1 MTTLHTFTTRTPMTT
16 ARTFGLLAAA
26 PFIGLVFVLVMP
38 FAGLALLA
46 GHALK
51 AMLKDGRLLRAAR
64 NIALFFAAPFIGL
77 GYILLMP
84 LAGLAALAWIALRTT
99 PTGEHTT
106 TRAGLAPQ
114 AA

>member
-16 ARTFGLLAAA
+16 ARTMGLLVAA
-26 PFIGLVFVLVMP
+26 PFIGLVFVLVLP

-46 GHALK
+46 AYALK
-51 AMLKDGRLLRAAR
+51 AMLRSGRLLRTAR
-64 NIALFFAAPFIGL
+64 DLALFFAAPFIGL

-84 LAGLAALAWIALRTT
+84 LAGLAAIAWVALRTT
-99 PTGEHTT
+99 PKAETATG
-106 TRAGLAPQ
+106 GLTPQ